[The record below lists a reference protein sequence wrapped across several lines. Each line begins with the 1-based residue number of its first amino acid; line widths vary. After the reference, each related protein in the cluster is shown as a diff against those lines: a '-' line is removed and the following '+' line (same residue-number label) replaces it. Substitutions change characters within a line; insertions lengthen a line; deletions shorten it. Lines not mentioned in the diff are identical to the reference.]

1 MSIPVAIHRSTRRAH
16 LVLGVA
22 CVALLATLAWG
33 QAPSGSLGTGSSTQS
48 EGERIR
54 EGTLLVDRPG
64 QFLRSAGRLTFQT
77 LDDERFIALE
87 NLALERVAQQIQDDP
102 EPLEWSVS
110 GMVTE
115 YSSANY
121 LLVTRAVLRA
131 RNDRRTTV
139 RGREF

>member
-1 MSIPVAIHRSTRRAH
+1 MCIPFAIHRSARRVQLA
-16 LVLGVA
+16 LATA
-22 CVALLATLAWG
+22 CLALLATLAWAQVPPG
-33 QAPSGSLGTGSSTQS
+33 SPSTDASSPG

-54 EGTLLVDRPG
+54 EGTHLVDRPG

-77 LDDERFIALE
+77 LEDERFIALE

-102 EPLEWSVS
+102 EPLEWTVT
-110 GMVTE
+110 GVVTE
-115 YSSANY
+115 YNSANY

-131 RNDRRTTV
+131 RNDRRATV